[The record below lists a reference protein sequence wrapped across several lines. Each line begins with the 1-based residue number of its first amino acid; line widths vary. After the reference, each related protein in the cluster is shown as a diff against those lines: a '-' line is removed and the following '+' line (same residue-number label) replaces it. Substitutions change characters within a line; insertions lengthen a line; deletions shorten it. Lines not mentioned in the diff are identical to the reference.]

1 MKLNSKICIILIMAI
16 TIMSLLS
23 CVLHP
28 EDENNHQSIR
38 IRNNSSKTIYIAQG
52 IWYPNTMSIFGIA
65 HGIPESHNPT
75 L

>member
-28 EDENNHQSIR
+28 EDENHHQSIR
-38 IRNNSSKTIYIAQG
+38 IRNNSSKTIYIYSSRNMVSRYHVY
-52 IWYPNTMSIFGIA
+52 IWYYTWDS
-65 HGIPESHNPT
+65 GIP
-75 L
+75 